1 MSDTAKWSDLAPRVI
16 SGVAMALIGAVD
28 IWIGGII
35 FEITVIGLCGIMIW
49 EAARMF
55 GAEQTAAIRI
65 SLLGAAAV
73 TIATVVPF
81 LLVVP
86 ILLAASLVG
95 AGQVSRQK
103 TLFTPFAAWI
113 LVAGFSVWVLRDEA
127 GLIWI
132 SWVVLIVIVSDIAGY
147 FAGRMLGG
155 PKFWPR
161 ISPKKTWSG
170 TVAGWIGAAA
180 VGLCFAGP
188 TRAGI
193 ALVPL
198 SMLVAFA
205 GQMGD
210 ILESLVKRRLGVKD
224 SSNLIPGHGGV
235 LDRLDAL
242 LGASMLVMILW
253 LARALPGVA

>member
-1 MSDTAKWSDLAPRVI
+1 MSDPAKWSDLAPRVI
-16 SGVAMALIGAVD
+16 SGVAMAVVGAVD
-28 IWIGGII
+28 VYIGGVV
-35 FEITVIGLCGIMIW
+35 FEVTVIGLSAIMLW

-65 SLLGAAAV
+65 SVLGAAAF
-73 TIATVVPF
+73 TLASIAPYM
-81 LLVVP
+81 LVVP
-86 ILLAASLVG
+86 LLLAAALVG
-95 AGQVSRQK
+95 AGQVSREK
-103 TLFTPFAAWI
+103 SLFTPFAAWI
-113 LVAGFSVWVLRDEA
+113 LVAGFSVWTLREEA

-132 SWVVLIVIVSDIAGY
+132 SWLILIVIVSDIAGY

-155 PKFWPR
+155 PKFWPA

-170 TVAGWIGAAA
+170 TVAGWIGAAI
-180 VGLCFAGP
+180 VGFFFAGP
-188 TRAGI
+188 TTAGMI
-193 ALVPL
+193 LVPL

-210 ILESLVKRRLGVKD
+210 ILESFIKRRVGVKD

-253 LARALPGVA
+253 FAKVVPGLT

>member
-1 MSDTAKWSDLAPRVI
+1 MRDPAKWSDLAPRVI
-16 SGVAMALIGAVD
+16 SGVAMAVVGAVD
-28 IWIGGII
+28 VYIGGVV
-35 FEITVIGLCGIMIW
+35 FEVTVIGLSAIMLW

-65 SLLGAAAV
+65 SVLGAAAF
-73 TIATVVPF
+73 TLASISPYM
-81 LLVVP
+81 LVVP
-86 ILLAASLVG
+86 LLLAAALVG
-95 AGQVSRQK
+95 AGQVSREK
-103 TLFTPFAAWI
+103 SLFTPFAAWI
-113 LVAGFSVWVLRDEA
+113 LVAGFSVWTLREEA
-127 GLIWI
+127 GLIWM
-132 SWVVLIVIVSDIAGY
+132 SWLILIVIVSDIAGY

-155 PKFWPR
+155 PKFWPA

-170 TVAGWIGAAA
+170 TVAGWIGAAI
-180 VGLCFAGP
+180 VGFFFAGP
-188 TRAGI
+188 TTAGMV
-193 ALVPL
+193 LVPL

-210 ILESLVKRRLGVKD
+210 ILESFIKRKLGVKD

-253 LARALPGVA
+253 FAKAVPGLT